1 MTKKTKKTKKKKQK
15 KQKGGMERSIVPSRT
30 TNEYMEYLRS
40 FTNDRDRV
48 NFLGDLRE
56 NEPEIFRSIINSRIP
71 TNPNPNPNPLLS
83 LYPEFDNQLERTYV
97 WEAPDM
103 FDEDYIPNNLTY
115 ENCRRL
121 QDYCELYPKKCY
133 LNRNYLQRFVR
144 PCQSLKKIHVDRIK
158 EENKRNDLTYLFFD
172 TLNFVDEN
180 LTGREERS
188 LLQNLFTN
196 THYNLDSRLND
207 YLEYFYELNRDND
220 FDIDEYVSFKES
232 LLRGLYMYNFTDAR
246 ARIIDINSNIEDFL
260 LSLRGFDLYDMDQH
274 ADMNILN
281 KINDEKKNRFNEL
294 IDYIIE
300 SMKNDENIDLTDLDI
315 LKIINK
321 FIDYINSD
329 I

>member
-133 LNRNYLQRFVR
+133 LNRNYLYR
-144 PCQSLKKIHVDRIK
+144 
-158 EENKRNDLTYLFFD
+158 
-172 TLNFVDEN
+172 
-180 LTGREERS
+180 
-188 LLQNLFTN
+188 
-196 THYNLDSRLND
+196 
-207 YLEYFYELNRDND
+207 
-220 FDIDEYVSFKES
+220 
-232 LLRGLYMYNFTDAR
+232 
-246 ARIIDINSNIEDFL
+246 
-260 LSLRGFDLYDMDQH
+260 
-274 ADMNILN
+274 
-281 KINDEKKNRFNEL
+281 
-294 IDYIIE
+294 
-300 SMKNDENIDLTDLDI
+300 
-315 LKIINK
+315 
-321 FIDYINSD
+321 
-329 I
+329 